1 MSGELFR
8 YRCGFCANV
17 SSLRCICWKSLVFLS
32 MSCIP
37 PSLIVMPKRGID
49 KAVEIVP
56 DGITS
61 PQSDPLGNG
70 SVLLLSSRELLLRA
84 KGLVALQ
91 SQSHQPRMSLEM
103 PLHSIVIMFFFSI

>member
-1 MSGELFR
+1 MEDELFR

-17 SSLRCICWKSLVFLS
+17 SSLRCICWEVISIFSNFYSQAFFDCDSKAL
-32 MSCIP
+32 
-37 PSLIVMPKRGID
+37 RGVGVD

-56 DGITS
+56 DGVTS

-84 KGLVALQ
+84 KGLVAL
-91 SQSHQPRMSLEM
+91 
-103 PLHSIVIMFFFSI
+103 